1 MRKALELDPL
11 GADTREL
18 LDKLTHEI
26 SQQHALGNRGNGA
39 RVGAGS
45 NGRPQAQARTQPA
58 QLSNHGPN
66 QPQGRYVPFETDA
79 SARTFQLPEQQ
90 FQQQVRTYLSRPPGI
105 VPSEKSVPC
114 RQLATQ
120 PHAAS
125 GQLQQQQLLLQAQ
138 QQQFPRPDGSGIKR
152 PHSATT
158 SLSSTSGG
166 RSGGGRGKSGFD
178 SDDELDT
185 SNWSRKDQE
194 SLQQIESM
202 LNSGTLD
209 PEQTKTL
216 KKQRR

>member
-1 MRKALELDPL
+1 
-11 GADTREL
+11 
-18 LDKLTHEI
+18 
-26 SQQHALGNRGNGA
+26 
-39 RVGAGS
+39 
-45 NGRPQAQARTQPA
+45 
-58 QLSNHGPN
+58 
-66 QPQGRYVPFETDA
+66 
-79 SARTFQLPEQQ
+79 
-90 FQQQVRTYLSRPPGI
+90 
-105 VPSEKSVPC
+105 
-114 RQLATQ
+114 
-120 PHAAS
+120 
-125 GQLQQQQLLLQAQ
+125 LQQQQQLLQAQ